1 MRGLLI
7 IVLSAAAI
15 AQSQVS
21 SGQAASNQG
30 RGAVTGISKA
40 EIDTVAGK
48 NPKAVVSDQQLRVVG
63 INGEYNLGVAIVTR
77 TKGAGSQI
85 AGSLDHSEVAEIYH
99 IISGSATLVTGG
111 AMENPKAAAPDS
123 SVVKLTGPSTGG
135 GAIRNGTSR
144 SVGPGDVLIIPPNTP
159 HWFSEITS
167 DMVYLVFR
175 VDPHKVL
182 PIALEMKR

>member
-21 SGQAASNQG
+21 SGQ
-30 RGAVTGISKA
+30 VTSISKA
-40 EIDTVAGK
+40 EIDGVAAK
-48 NPKAVVSDQQLRVVG
+48 NLNAVVSDQQLRVVG

-77 TKGAGSQI
+77 TKGTGSQI
-85 AGSLDHSEVAEIYH
+85 AGSLDHREVAEIYH

-111 AMENPKAAAPDS
+111 TMENAKAAAPES

-144 SVGPGDVLIIPPNTP
+144 AVGPRDVLIIPPNTP

-167 DMVYLVFR
+167 DMVDLVS
-175 VDPHKVL
+175 VVSG
-182 PIALEMKR
+182 